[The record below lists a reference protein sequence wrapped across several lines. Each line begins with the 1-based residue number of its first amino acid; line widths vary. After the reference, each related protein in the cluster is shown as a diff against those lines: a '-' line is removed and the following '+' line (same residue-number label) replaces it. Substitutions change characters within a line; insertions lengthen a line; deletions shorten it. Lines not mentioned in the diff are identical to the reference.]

1 MFDKGKGAFAEG
13 VAKDVSADN
22 REKVSQN
29 WDFDMDFSDGLR
41 ITF

>member
-1 MFDKGKGAFAEG
+1 VFDKGKGAFAEG

-29 WDFDMDFSDGLR
+29 RDFRLSSAMVDV
-41 ITF
+41 